1 MRDSS
6 KHHSTKKKCRAL
18 HGSKQLSLL
27 DNLNYKTSRKDEIIE
42 YLKNKNEFYDGVRCS
57 TLKDLVKQENTH
69 LPTYAYF
76 DGVYFWTDEDTYHFE
91 KYDMRLN
98 DEFVNHV
105 LKALDSGKKED

>member
-1 MRDSS
+1 MMNYICDY
-6 KHHSTKKKCRAL
+6 KEL

-105 LKALDSGKKED
+105 LKALDNGKKED

>member
-1 MRDSS
+1 MMNFICDY
-6 KHHSTKKKCRAL
+6 KEL
-18 HGSKQLSLL
+18 HVDKQLSLL
-27 DNLNYKTSRKDEIIE
+27 DNLNYKTSRKDEIVG
-42 YLKNKNEFYDGVRCS
+42 YLRNKKEFYDGVRCS
-57 TLKDLVKQENTH
+57 TLKDLVKKENTH

-105 LKALDSGKKED
+105 LEALDSGKKED